1 MSNTNTYGFP
11 LIASVV
17 NIYGLEIS
25 YFLSPNLFCS
35 EIENMR
41 LKKYDIINQ
50 NPYASYSLSYIV
62 LLTV

>member
-17 NIYGLEIS
+17 NIKGLEIS